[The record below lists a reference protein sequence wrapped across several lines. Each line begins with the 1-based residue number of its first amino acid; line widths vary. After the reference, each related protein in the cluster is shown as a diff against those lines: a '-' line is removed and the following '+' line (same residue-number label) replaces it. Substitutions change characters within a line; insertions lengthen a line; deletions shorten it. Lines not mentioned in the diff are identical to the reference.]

1 MIYNRETF
9 YLITV
14 MIAAGLLYRV
24 TCYKQRFVQG
34 MTCMCDIWEE

>member
-14 MIAAGLLYRV
+14 MIAAGVLHHE
-24 TCYKQRFVQG
+24 TC
-34 MTCMCDIWEE
+34 CE